1 MFSREMLT
9 GILLSKAQFHCRVQ
23 TDEKMKIGYAIKL
36 AIDIRMPSYDFLCG
50 VARAMTNYGVES
62 KVRRNESVR
71 RKSPILSVRGIKNIQ
86 SILNIIV
93 SETPYTWN
101 NLNHNDTLNP
111 FVRIASIVDTKQH
124 RTLKGLEEILKLK
137 GVLNGT
143 DESQ

>member
-1 MFSREMLT
+1 MFSRAMLT

-23 TDEKMKIGYAIKL
+23 SDERMRIGYAVKL

-50 VARAMTNYGVES
+50 VARAMTTYGVES

-86 SILNIIV
+86 SVLNIIV

-111 FVRIASIVDTKQH
+111 FVQIASIVDTKQH
-124 RTLKGLEEILKLK
+124 RTLKGLEQILKLK
-137 GVLNGT
+137 GVLHGT